1 MIMRLVFIVFICI
14 TSFFKA
20 QTDSSHILKVHFL
33 YGSKPKWKYRDTEKK
48 YFGGLHGGH
57 VSLELDGVDYGFEP
71 SKGFHIFAHKK
82 NFKSDYADKA
92 PQTRYRYAKDTKLT
106 TFYIPLTDKEYKDI
120 YDIVLNYCS
129 VTPYD
134 YAFFGMRC
142 AASAQDILGQVGIL
156 KYRKRFYN
164 IVTTF
169 YPKMLRK
176 RFFKLAKKR
185 NWTVTKQ
192 EGRPTRKWEKD

>member
-1 MIMRLVFIVFICI
+1 MRIIVLLLVGLFCFPL
-14 TSFFKA
+14 TG
-20 QTDSSHILKVHFL
+20 QTDSSHLLKVHFL
-33 YGSKPKWKYRDTEKK
+33 YGSKPKWKHRDTEKK

-71 SKGFHIFAHKK
+71 SRGFHIFARKK
-82 NFKSDYADKA
+82 KFKSDYADKA
-92 PQTRYRYAKDTKLT
+92 PQTGYRYGPGNKLT
-106 TFYIPLTDKEYKDI
+106 TFYVPLTVQQYKHI
-120 YDIVLNYCS
+120 YDIFPEYCS
-129 VTPYD
+129 KTPYD

-142 AASAQDILGQVGIL
+142 AASAQDILGQIGVV
-156 KYRKRFYN
+156 KYRSRFIN

-176 RFFKLAKKR
+176 RFFKLAKKN

-192 EGRPTRKWEKD
+192 DGRPTRKWEKD